1 MSGTRSCVW
10 KCICDCGN
18 ITYVTSERLQN
29 GNTKSCGCLKSKGEM
44 LISKILLDN
53 NIPFE
58 KEKTFKSCTFNTG
71 ALARFDFWVNNSYII
86 EFDGKQHFENTGG
99 WNNNNQLEKTQ
110 LHDLIKNEW
119 CKNNNIPII
128 RIPYTIKD
136 INLEDICLETSSYIL
151 S

>member
-99 WNNNNQLEKTQ
+99 WNNNQLEKTQ

-151 S
+151 N